1 MNKSSVT
8 IDEVSI
14 PVYSF
19 NTIIIGSGAAA
30 LNAAIFLDKYCQ
42 KNIAI
47 ITEEWGGGTS
57 NNAGSDKQTYYK
69 LSLSGDKQDSP
80 FKMAEDLFSGG
91 SMHGDIALCEA
102 QHSAQAFY
110 NLVSLGVPFPHDK
123 YGGFFGYKTDHDNVG
138 RGTSA
143 GPLTS
148 HMMFENLA
156 KEIDKRKISIFNK
169 HNVISLLTKEY
180 KKEKHIAGAVAIDKN
195 KVYKDH
201 YGLVVFNAVN
211 VIMATGGPAGIY
223 LNSVYPESQTG
234 ATGMALKIG
243 AVGQNL
249 TESQFGLASLKF
261 RWNLSGSYQQ
271 VIPKYFSTD
280 KNGRDEKEFL
290 NEYFPDMRSLTSAI
304 FLKGYQWPFDPGKL
318 NNYGSSLIDFL
329 VFQETYI
336 KYRKVFIDYT
346 RNPGGSGEM
355 EEFSMDVLTK
365 EAYSYLKKSD
375 ALSGTPVQRLEKM
388 NLLAVELFQRNGINI
403 TKEPVEIAVCAQ
415 HNNGG
420 LKGNI
425 WWESNI
431 KHLFP
436 VGELNG
442 SHGVYRPGG
451 SALNAGQVG
460 GIRAAMYISNNYMSK
475 PCETDELRKNCSGQI
490 AEIIQTA
497 ENMLDENKQSDEIN
511 NFRYLIQQSMSEN
524 GAFIRDKESIND
536 AVINARKLTERIK
549 NELKVKKA
557 DELSDAFR
565 LLDQALTHIVYL
577 EAIAEYIKKDGG
589 SRGSYLIIDKDGKGI
604 TGNADDDMK
613 YKINNPDSFVNRFI
627 QEICIDN
634 KLSVTKKWVEPKPV
648 PVEDQWFEAVWKKFR
663 ENKIIK

>member
-1 MNKSSVT
+1 
-8 IDEVSI
+8 
-14 PVYSF
+14 
-19 NTIIIGSGAAA
+19 
-30 LNAAIFLDKYCQ
+30 
-42 KNIAI
+42 
-47 ITEEWGGGTS
+47 
-57 NNAGSDKQTYYK
+57 
-69 LSLSGDKQDSP
+69 
-80 FKMAEDLFSGG
+80 
-91 SMHGDIALCEA
+91 
-102 QHSAQAFY
+102 
-110 NLVSLGVPFPHDK
+110 
-123 YGGFFGYKTDHDNVG
+123 
-138 RGTSA
+138 
-143 GPLTS
+143 
-148 HMMFENLA
+148 
-156 KEIDKRKISIFNK
+156 
-169 HNVISLLTKEY
+169 
-180 KKEKHIAGAVAIDKN
+180 
-195 KVYKDH
+195 
-201 YGLVVFNAVN
+201 
-211 VIMATGGPAGIY
+211 
-223 LNSVYPESQTG
+223 
-234 ATGMALKIG
+234 
-243 AVGQNL
+243 
-249 TESQFGLASLKF
+249 
-261 RWNLSGSYQQ
+261 
-271 VIPKYFSTD
+271 
-280 KNGRDEKEFL
+280 
-290 NEYFPDMRSLTSAI
+290 
-304 FLKGYQWPFDPGKL
+304 
-318 NNYGSSLIDFL
+318 
-329 VFQETYI
+329 
-336 KYRKVFIDYT
+336 
-346 RNPGGSGEM
+346 M